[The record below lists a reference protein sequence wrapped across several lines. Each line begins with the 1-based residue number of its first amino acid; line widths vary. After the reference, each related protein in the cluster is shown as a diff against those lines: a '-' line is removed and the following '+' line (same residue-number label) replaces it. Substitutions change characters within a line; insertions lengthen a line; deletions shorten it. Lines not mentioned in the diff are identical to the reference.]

1 MDEYERRRRA
11 ALGQYRRN
19 QRAQQEEKD
28 ETELVEE
35 LKKSVVY
42 KFSRI
47 MAFVAFAIGAIMLL
61 GFHFPS
67 DWKHGKVEDA
77 YPALVK
83 RSSFGRPGSVIGLG
97 NIAIIEGQIL
107 EVNALACKYIGR
119 TQTVKIKITPI
130 FNDIVAIAVNTPNGV
145 FIATPIKTVY
155 PLAPR
160 LLMLPLLLILLPKSS
175 RILFLTVHYI
185 SLMFCPFGIIYIL
198 LVDNRFLNIFAQIG
212 F

>member
-1 MDEYERRRRA
+1 MDDYERRRRA

-19 QRAQQEEKD
+19 QRAQQEETD

-35 LKKSVVY
+35 FKISIVY
-42 KFSRI
+42 KISRVL
-47 MAFVAFAIGAIMLL
+47 AFVAFTIGAIMLL

-67 DWKHGKVEDA
+67 DWKHGKVWDA

-83 RSSFGRPGSVIGLG
+83 RSSFGRPGSVIGPG
-97 NIAIIEGQIL
+97 NIAIIEGQVL
-107 EVNALACKYIGR
+107 EVNADACKYIGR
-119 TQTVKIKITPI
+119 SQTVRIKLTPI
-130 FNDIVAIAVNTPNGV
+130 FKDIAAIAVSTPNGV

-160 LLMLPLLLILLPKSS
+160 LLMLPLLLVLIPKSS
-175 RILFLTVHYI
+175 RILFLTVHYV